1 MIITCPA
8 CEKKFQIDATLIPNE
23 GRNLQCGSCSHQ
35 WFYKKKFDVKS
46 NYSEEKLISKK
57 KLSSNKIKKEP
68 VKNQINIKKEKL
80 DVENNFSNKKDTA
93 IIKYEEKQNFTFT
106 KFLGYILVFILSFIG
121 MIIIIDTFKSPISII
136 FPNIDN
142 FLYSLY
148 EIMKDIFYFIKD
160 LIK

>member
-23 GRNLQCGSCSHQ
+23 GRTLQCGSCGHQ
-35 WFYKKKFDVKS
+35 WFYKKKIDDKL
-46 NYSEEKLISKK
+46 NYLEEKLISKK
-57 KLSSNKIKKEP
+57 NLSSNKIKRKS

-80 DVENNFSNKKDTA
+80 DLEKSFSNKRDTA
-93 IIKYEEKQNFTFT
+93 IVKYEEKQNFTFT
-106 KFLGYILVFILSFIG
+106 KFLGYILIIILSFLA
-121 MIIIIDTFKSPISII
+121 MIIIIDTFKSPLSII
-136 FPNIDN
+136 FPNVDN

>member
-23 GRNLQCGSCSHQ
+23 GRTLQCGSCGHQ
-35 WFYKKKFDVKS
+35 WFYKKKFDDKL
-46 NYSEEKLISKK
+46 NYLEEKLISKK
-57 KLSSNKIKKEP
+57 NLSPNKIKRKS
-68 VKNQINIKKEKL
+68 VKDQINIKKEKL
-80 DVENNFSNKKDTA
+80 DVENSFSNKRDTA
-93 IIKYEEKQNFTFT
+93 IVKYEEKQNFTFT
-106 KFLGYILVFILSFIG
+106 KFLGYILITILSFLA
-121 MIIIIDTFKSPISII
+121 MIIIIDTFKSPLSII
-136 FPNIDN
+136 FPNVDN

>member
-23 GRNLQCGSCSHQ
+23 GRNLQCGSCSNQ
-35 WFYKKKFDVKS
+35 WFYKKKFDDKS

-57 KLSSNKIKKEP
+57 NLSSNKIKKEP
-68 VKNQINIKKEKL
+68 IKNQINIKKEKL

-106 KFLGYILVFILSFIG
+106 KFLGYILVFILSFIA
-121 MIIIIDTFKSPISII
+121 MIIIIDTFKSPLSII